1 MKYYVVTWGRGEELV
16 VAGVDVEDPAVQLVA
31 GVFAVSAPVTP
42 AGEVNTEAVT
52 AGELSA
58 GAGGER
64 EAGGDLVLATLRVV
78 AHHPVKLTDR

>member
-52 AGELSA
+52 AA
-58 GAGGER
+58 ER
-64 EAGGDLVLATLRVV
+64 EAGARGQGEAGGEILLAALSVV
-78 AHHPVKLTDR
+78 TDHPVKLTNG